1 MIMDQFE
8 IFAAD
13 IDYGT
18 DYLNIMETTRFLS
31 APDLAW
37 SDAQVN
43 FQHFNQGSTDRH
55 LNFRVDQFFGPGIP
69 DSNYFD
75 TLTKNL

>member
-1 MIMDQFE
+1 MDQFE

-31 APDLAW
+31 EPDLAW
-37 SDAQVN
+37 NDAQDF
-43 FQHFNQGSTDRH
+43 FQFWLFEKFTVVTDIWI
-55 LNFRVDQFFGPGIP
+55 F
-69 DSNYFD
+69 
-75 TLTKNL
+75 

>member
-31 APDLAW
+31 EADLAW
-37 SDAQVN
+37 NDAQDN
-43 FQHFNQGSTDRH
+43 FQF
-55 LNFRVDQFFGPGIP
+55 
-69 DSNYFD
+69 
-75 TLTKNL
+75 

>member
-1 MIMDQFE
+1 MKNYHLSLAKMIMDQFE

-31 APDLAW
+31 ERDLAW
-37 SDAQVN
+37 NDAQVN
-43 FQHFNQGSTDRH
+43 FQL
-55 LNFRVDQFFGPGIP
+55 LN
-69 DSNYFD
+69 SENFD
-75 TLTKNL
+75 VLTEI

>member
-1 MIMDQFE
+1 MKIQIVDGIISRDSSTMPLKNYHLSLAKMIMDQFE

-31 APDLAW
+31 EPDLAW
-37 SDAQVN
+37 NDAQVN
-43 FQHFNQGSTDRH
+43 FQH
-55 LNFRVDQFFGPGIP
+55 
-69 DSNYFD
+69 
-75 TLTKNL
+75 

>member
-31 APDLAW
+31 EPDLAW
-37 SDAQVN
+37 NDAQAN
-43 FQHFNQGSTDRH
+43 FQHWNSE
-55 LNFRVDQFFGPGIP
+55 NFDVLAQIFGK
-69 DSNYFD
+69 S
-75 TLTKNL
+75 LKVANLV

>member
-18 DYLNIMETTRFLS
+18 DYLNIMETTRFLTE
-31 APDLAW
+31 PDLAW
-37 SDAQVN
+37 NDAQDN
-43 FQHFNQGSTDRH
+43 FQFKFS
-55 LNFRVDQFFGPGIP
+55 
-69 DSNYFD
+69 
-75 TLTKNL
+75 KNLPLLGNLPQILDFLKVAYLVLC